1 MRVLLIEDSDDLAE
15 TIVERFRGEGHVV
28 DHEANGDEADE
39 LLRYKK
45 FDLIVLDINLPGRN
59 GYEILRALRTR
70 KDETPVL
77 VLTAR
82 SEIDDRVVGLDS
94 GADDYLVKPF
104 DFRELFARCR
114 VLARR
119 RSGDA
124 RNEIRMGD
132 FVFDRAAKR
141 ATVGGRD
148 LELRLREIQ
157 LLELFLGN
165 LDRVLTKEEVAD
177 KVYTFA
183 ETPSLNAIEQAV
195 TRLRRKTE
203 GTPFI
208 VKTVRGLGYIA
219 HVSES

>member
-1 MRVLLIEDSDDLAE
+1 MRVLLIEDNDDLAE
-15 TIVERFRGEGHVV
+15 TIVERFRSEGHVV
-28 DHEANGDEADE
+28 DREADGDEADD

-45 FDLIVLDINLPGRN
+45 FDLILLDINLPGRN
-59 GYEILRALRTR
+59 GYDILRSLRAR
-70 KDETPVL
+70 NDETPVL

-82 SEIDDRVVGLDS
+82 SEVDDRVVGLDS

-124 RNEIRMGD
+124 KNEIRMGD

-219 HVSES
+219 HVRDN